1 MASSN
6 KQIAKNTIYLYI
18 RTAITMVIALYTSRI
33 ILRELGV
40 SDYGVY
46 NVIGGTVAMLT
57 ALSATLSGAT
67 QRFITYA
74 IGKGDTDYLQKIFTV
89 SVKIHILLAV
99 VLLVIAETAGLWFI
113 NYKMN
118 IPEGREWAAKVV
130 FHLSVII
137 FIFNILALPFNSA
150 VIAYERFSFY
160 AFIDIF
166 RSISKLALI
175 FCIAY
180 LPFDRLITYGCIE
193 LLIMIAYLIAY
204 TSYVR
209 INLTDCS
216 ISKDKSPSIYKE
228 VLGFTGWSFL
238 GTSSSIVYTQGSN
251 LLLNIFWGVLLNAAI
266 GITNQVLSAVSSFV
280 SNFTLAVNPQIT
292 KSYAANNYNRT
303 NDLIFFGSKISSFL
317 LLLIG
322 FPIVVNIP
330 YILDIWLVEVPDYT
344 VTFIRLA
351 LFSALIN
358 SYNNPFNCLM
368 YATGDIKVYQ
378 IACVIINIGSVI
390 LLYYAFRIHLH
401 PAIIYYLLI
410 IQAPIKTFI
419 MLFLSKKATNFP
431 ILHFISSV
439 YFRIFLIACF
449 IPLTIVIKNGFSYE
463 MNLFLLLFES
473 FVYVVLMILIIYM
486 LGLTYKERRLLLS
499 IIKKHIH

>member
-6 KQIAKNTIYLYI
+6 RQIAKNTIYLYI
-18 RTAITMVIALYTSRI
+18 RTAITMLIALYTSRI
-33 ILRELGV
+33 ILKELGV

-67 QRFITYA
+67 QRFITYS
-74 IGKGDTDYLQKIFTV
+74 IGKGDIDYLKKIFTV
-89 SVKIHILLAV
+89 SVKIHFLLAV

-118 IPEGREWAAKVV
+118 IPEGREFASKVV
-130 FHLSVII
+130 FHLSVIS
-137 FIFNILALPFNSA
+137 FIINILALPSNSA
-150 VIAYERFSFY
+150 VIAYERFRFY
-160 AFIDIF
+160 AFVDIF
-166 RSISKLALI
+166 RSISRLVLI
-175 FCIAY
+175 FCISY
-180 LPFDRLITYGCIE
+180 LPFDRLITYGSIE
-193 LLIMIAYLIAY
+193 LLIIIAYVTAY
-204 TSYVR
+204 ISYVR
-209 INLTDCS
+209 INLSECS
-216 ISKDKSPSIYKE
+216 LSKENSPTVYKE

-238 GTSSSIVYTQGSN
+238 GTASSIVYTQGSN

-266 GITNQVLSAVSSFV
+266 GVTNQVLSAVTSFV

-292 KSYAANNYNRT
+292 KSYAANNYDRT

-330 YILDIWLVEVPDYT
+330 YILGIWLVEVPDYT

-368 YATGDIKVYQ
+368 YATGDIKIYQ
-378 IACVIINIGSVI
+378 IACVIINIGSVF

-410 IQAPIKTFI
+410 FQAPIKTFI
-419 MLFLSKKATNFP
+419 MMFLSKKATNFP
-431 ILHFISSV
+431 ILHFICSV

-449 IPLTIVIKNGFSYE
+449 IPLTIVIKNVFSYE

-473 FVYVVLMILIIYM
+473 FAYVLLMILIIYM
-486 LGLTYKERRLLLS
+486 LGLTYKERLLLLS
-499 IIKKHIH
+499 IIKKRVN